1 MLLAT
6 KLRFALTATVLK
18 RMNGDLSPFGMV
30 LCLRIPGRG
39 FWLVSVQEGAGTVNG
54 PGGIS
59 SSVWRATMWK
69 GKTRAVC
76 SVTRISMGFVE
87 RIQELIQVDLEA
99 RPEMENFTLMSTT
112 CVTLVT

>member
-39 FWLVSVQEGAGTVNG
+39 FEVSRNPDKGTTQGGGSGTDADFEKVESGGAGVFING
-54 PGGIS
+54 RG
-59 SSVWRATMWK
+59 RLQADCQEK
-69 GKTRAVC
+69 GDKY
-76 SVTRISMGFVE
+76 S
-87 RIQELIQVDLEA
+87 
-99 RPEMENFTLMSTT
+99 
-112 CVTLVT
+112 